1 MKTLLEFLRKKGF
14 VVMTGHT
21 DGAEYE
27 AWAYEGPLD
36 LETAVPQ
43 RFGIGDTPVA
53 ALEALDWQLEKATK
67 YPAAPLAA
75 TPAPPLLPPALNRRE
90 LATVLAALRYH
101 QDENLQAGPEIADL
115 AIRDIATDGGTLR
128 PLGSQEIDAL
138 CERLNIRPVSPLS
151 KGLHV
156 DPPPAE
162 SCVEPLHRVVYL
174 IDVNAKDPRN
184 AAEQASEIMSDPNS
198 LPPILHVIDRRGHTN
213 TIDLAK
219 SQT

>member
-14 VVMTGHT
+14 VVLTGHT

-53 ALEALDWQLEKATK
+53 ALEALDWQLEKATE
-67 YPAAPLAA
+67 YQAAPLAA
-75 TPAPPLLPPALNRRE
+75 TPAPPLTPPTLNRRE

-101 QDENLQAGPEIADL
+101 QDENLQAGPEIAAL

-128 PLGSQEIDAL
+128 PLSAAEIDAL
-138 CERLNIRPVSPLS
+138 CQKLNVSLIPPN
-151 KGLHV
+151 GLHV

-162 SCVEPLHRVVYL
+162 PGDEPLHRVVYL
-174 IDVNAKDPRN
+174 IDVNAKDPRD